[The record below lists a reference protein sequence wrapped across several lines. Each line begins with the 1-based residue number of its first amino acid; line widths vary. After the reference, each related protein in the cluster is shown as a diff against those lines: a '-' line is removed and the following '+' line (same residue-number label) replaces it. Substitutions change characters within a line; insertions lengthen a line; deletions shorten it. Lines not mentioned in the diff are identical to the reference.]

1 MEAGLQ
7 AGDRKM
13 KIGIL
18 EAGHVPGELAA
29 NHGDYPA
36 MSAAMLGGNGMT
48 FVTYPVVDGIFPDSV
63 EAADGW
69 LITGSKYS
77 SFDDLPWIPRLEE
90 FIRDAYAKKVPV
102 AGICFGHQIMA
113 QALGGRVEKFA
124 GGPGVGTMRYTM
136 GDNEDVDLYAMH
148 HDQVV
153 EAPQNA
159 RTFMSS
165 PFCRHAGLAY
175 DDRAISVQAHPEYT
189 AQFAADLIRA
199 RRGGGLSPEIADAA
213 LSSLSD
219 RSDAPKVAKVLAD
232 FFVSAIRKPIP
243 KAAGAK
249 VAAGE
254 G

>member
-1 MEAGLQ
+1 
-7 AGDRKM
+7 M

-18 EAGHVPGELAA
+18 EAGHVPEDLAA

-36 MSAAMLGGNGMT
+36 MSAAMLGGNGMA
-48 FVTYPVVDGIFPDSV
+48 FVTYPVVDGVFPESV

-90 FIRDAYAKKVPV
+90 FIRDAFEKRIPV
-102 AGICFGHQIMA
+102 AGICFGHQVIA
-113 QALGGRVEKFA
+113 QALGGRVEKFS

-136 GDNEDVDLYAMH
+136 GKDEQVDLYAMH

-153 EAPQNA
+153 EAPENA

-189 AQFAADLIRA
+189 AEFAAALIKA
-199 RRGGGLSPEIADAA
+199 RRGGGLSPDIADAA

-219 RSDAPKVAKVLAD
+219 RSDAPRVAKVLAD
-232 FFVSAIRKPIP
+232 FFISAIEKEKSASAGEKVSAE
-243 KAAGAK
+243 K
-249 VAAGE
+249 V
-254 G
+254 